1 MADEI
6 LKAKLQQIS
15 DNDTQIGTSD
25 LEIKGQVNALR
36 QYGMGVTG
44 IQRDRLGDVVYD
56 LADGYGQGGA
66 SFTKT
71 FLAEVPVTW
80 TNTNTSL
87 NIPFTTVGDDYDCII
102 FELWKSGSCV
112 AKAFRYTTF
121 ADSFTYQYLMRTAD
135 DGYVPMSN
143 SNFPLNHTHTA
154 GTNENLISSWLR
166 MTGNSASYFP
176 DTIKIYQTKIRDAL
190 YNI

>member
-1 MADEI
+1 MADEA
-6 LKAKLQQIS
+6 LKQQLQQIAT
-15 DNDTQIGTSD
+15 NDAQIGTNN

-56 LADGYGQGGA
+56 LADGYGGGA
-66 SFTKT
+66 SFPKT

-80 TNTNTSL
+80 ANTNTSL
-87 NIPFTTVGDDYDCII
+87 SVPFTTVGDDYDCII
-102 FELWKSGSCV
+102 FELWKSGLCV

-121 ADSFTYQYLMRTAD
+121 SDGFTYQYFLKTWNN
-135 DGYVPMSN
+135 GYVPTSN
-143 SNFPLNHTHTA
+143 SNFPLHHTHTA
-154 GTNENLISSWLR
+154 GTNENVISSWLR
-166 MTGNSASYFP
+166 MTGSSGDYFP